1 MALLVFKTSL
11 PMQVGRWVRL
21 PPSPATLFHRIM
33 PITVEWDERK
43 NRQNI
48 EKHGISFRRA
58 ATIFNGRVLQ
68 WDDNRKDYGEERRI
82 AIGRTANRIV
92 QVVYTLRHGNL
103 RIISAR
109 KATKDERRKYL
120 LVYH

>member
-21 PPSPATLFHRIM
+21 PPSPATLLHLIM
-33 PITVEWDERK
+33 PITFEWDEQK

-58 ATIFNGRVLQ
+58 ATVFNGQVLQ
-68 WDDNRKDYGEERRI
+68 WEDNRKDYGEERRI
-82 AIGRTANRIV
+82 AIGRTESRIL
-92 QVVYTLRHGNL
+92 QVVYTLRNQNI

-120 LVYH
+120 RVYS

>member
-21 PPSPATLFHRIM
+21 PPSPATLLHLIM
-33 PITVEWDERK
+33 PITFEWDERK

-68 WDDNRKDYGEERRI
+68 WEDNRKDYGEERRI
-82 AIGRTANRIV
+82 AIGLTEARIL
-92 QVVYTLRHGNL
+92 QVVYTLRNRNI

-120 LVYH
+120 RVYP

>member
-21 PPSPATLFHRIM
+21 PPSPATLFHLIM
-33 PITVEWDERK
+33 PITFEWDERK
-43 NRQNI
+43 NQRNI

-68 WDDNRKDYGEERRI
+68 WEDNRKSYGEERRI
-82 AIGRTANRIV
+82 AIGRTEARIC
-92 QVVYTLRHGNL
+92 VVYTLRNRNI

-120 LVYH
+120 LVYP

>member
-11 PMQVGRWVRL
+11 SMQVGRWVRL
-21 PPSPATLFHRIM
+21 PPSPATPFHFIM
-33 PITVEWDERK
+33 PITFEWDERK
-43 NRQNI
+43 NQQNI

-68 WDDNRKDYGEERRI
+68 WEDSRKDYGEERQI
-82 AIGRTANRIV
+82 AIGRIESRIL
-92 QVVYTLRHGNL
+92 QVVYTLRNQHL

-120 LVYH
+120 LIYP

>member
-21 PPSPATLFHRIM
+21 PPSPATLFHLIM
-33 PITVEWDERK
+33 PVTFEWDERK

-48 EKHGISFRRA
+48 EKYGISFQRA
-58 ATIFNGRVLQ
+58 AAIFNGQVLR
-68 WDDNRKDYGEERRI
+68 WEDTRKNYGEERRS
-82 AIGRTANRIV
+82 AIGRTENRIL
-92 QVVYTLRHGNL
+92 QVVYTPRNGNI

-109 KATKDERRKYL
+109 KATKNERRKYL
-120 LVYH
+120 LVYP

>member
-1 MALLVFKTSL
+1 
-11 PMQVGRWVRL
+11 
-21 PPSPATLFHRIM
+21 M
-33 PITVEWDERK
+33 PITFEWDERK

-58 ATIFNGRVLQ
+58 ATIFNGSVLQ
-68 WDDNRKDYGEERRI
+68 WEDNRKDYGEERRI
-82 AIGRTANRIV
+82 AIGRMANRIL
-92 QVVYTLRHGNL
+92 QVVYTLRNRNI

>member
-21 PPSPATLFHRIM
+21 PPSPATLFHIIM
-33 PITVEWDERK
+33 PTIFEWDERK

-68 WDDNRKDYGEERRI
+68 WEDNRKDYGEERRI
-82 AIGRTANRIV
+82 AIGRTEHRIL
-92 QVVYTLRHGNL
+92 QVVYTLRNRNL

-109 KATKDERRKYL
+109 KATKDERQKYL
-120 LVYH
+120 LVYP

>member
-21 PPSPATLFHRIM
+21 PPSPATLFHLIM
-33 PITVEWDERK
+33 PITFEWDERE

-48 EKHGISFRRA
+48 EKHGISFGT
-58 ATIFNGRVLQ
+58 ATAIFDGRVLQ
-68 WDDNRKDYGEERRI
+68 WEDSREDYREERRI
-82 AIGRTANRIV
+82 AIGRTENRIL
-92 QVVYTLRHGNL
+92 QVVYTLRNGNI

-109 KATKDERRKYL
+109 KATKNERRRYL